1 MPMPTT
7 TFTDTILQLLPE
19 HSQAP
24 NNTVPCPSAFA
35 AAAATAMEAQTT
47 PKEEHPEKAASRGP
61 AASLGPAANCEAVKH
76 TQTGNNSPA
85 PRPLPFG
92 NRWYVRLRCPVQC
105 SVFVLFLLLPW
116 LHSKGFV
123 GISGSLYALNVFGV
137 PFADPISTVQALLGG
152 MVPFS
157 LWAGVTIVLLVALLF
172 GRVFC
177 GWLCPFGLLSEAAH
191 TLRRRLLPPKAEALT
206 SSAPTAYR
214 QWFRIRT
221 GLCLLGVTLAAWLG
235 FPVLNSVSLP
245 GELSLLSLQAH
256 EGVGAVLVALALP
269 VAVLLAEAITG
280 KRLWCRVCPQAACL
294 ALAAAC
300 THKGFG
306 VAWNPS
312 RCTCPRH
319 ARMCEAACS
328 LQLPVRRNNGPPRSE
343 CVQCGD
349 CVSACAKACT
359 AQQSQALHMVF
370 EQAGEAGPQPRP

>member
-1 MPMPTT
+1 MPTT
-7 TFTDTILQLLPE
+7 TVTDTMLQLLPE

-24 NNTVPCPSAFA
+24 NNTIPCPSAFA
-35 AAAATAMEAQTT
+35 AATAVAMKAQST
-47 PKEEHPEKAASRGP
+47 PKAQDSKIATSN
-61 AASLGPAANCEAVKH
+61 GPAANGNAVEH
-76 TQTGNNSPA
+76 AQTGNNSPA

-157 LWAGVTIVLLVALLF
+157 LWAGATIVLLIALLF